1 MIETQYERMIELGL
15 CKEGDAFRKR
25 VFKECIGEP
34 SNRRW
39 NCNGFDLNPMQCA
52 ILDTMYDAGE
62 GETFTPKQ
70 LLNDATRKAYLLSG
84 WTHRACEHRKQ
95 TSCGHD
101 EQNKNKVTLYKLVDD
116 EFVEDEVHYI
126 DNFSYGDESEEYQA
140 LSAEALRRAEKDGKS
155 AYYYINRSS
164 YYGECAWENIN
175 NPDNGLPCKHHGRT
189 VSQLYA
195 IQFEHKERGF
205 RCSKMSRY
213 ERESDFNIIYFDDQD
228 LEALL
233 TSVSDEAVIIGIKSE
248 IPKMRTD
255 ARNWLKS
262 VKRGQYGL
270 TWWWRVKR
278 IQEDEDAKAIDEALH
293 DKTINGWTYRKGRNT
308 YHRGNWE
315 GKVTEYQL
323 SAYNWRRSNPL
334 KFITLEDAQE
344 ALSFLESHALSS
356 RYKNGEADLGL
367 SISPFSQTISINH
380 ERVHL
385 CHNYTPQ
392 EYYEACHAGT
402 ISNADNTLAQF
413 SESDE

>member
-1 MIETQYERMIELGL
+1 MIETNYKRMIELGL

-39 NCNGFDLNPMQCA
+39 SYNGFDLTPMQCA

-62 GETFTPKQ
+62 GQTFTPKQ
-70 LLNDATRKAYLLSG
+70 LLNDATRKAYLVG
-84 WTHRACEHRKQ
+84 DWTYRAFDNRKQ

-101 EQNKNKVTLYKLVDD
+101 EQNKKKVILYKSVDD

-126 DNFSYGDESEEYQA
+126 DDFSYTDESEEYQA
-140 LSAEALRRAEKDGKS
+140 LRAEALRRAEKDGKS
-155 AYYYINRSS
+155 AYYYIDHCS
-164 YYGECAWENIN
+164 YYGECAWEDKN

-189 VSQLYA
+189 QSQSYV
-195 IQFEHKERGF
+195 IQFEHKEKGF
-205 RCSKMSRY
+205 RCAKLSRY
-213 ERESDFNIIYFDDQD
+213 EKESDYNIIYLDDQD

-233 TSVSDEAVIIGIKSE
+233 TSVSDEAVISAIKSE
-248 IPKMRTD
+248 IPKMKTD
-255 ARNWLKS
+255 ARNWLTS
-262 VKRGQYGL
+262 VKRGHYGL

-278 IQEDEDAKAIDEALH
+278 IQEDEDAKMIDEALH
-293 DKTINGWTYRKGRNT
+293 DKTINGWTYKKGHNS

-323 SAYNWRRSNPL
+323 SGFNWRSNPL
-334 KFITLEDAQE
+334 RFITHGGAQE
-344 ALSFLESHALSS
+344 ALSFLESHALSTH
-356 RYKNGEADLGL
+356 YKNGKADLKL
-367 SISPFSQTISINH
+367 SISVKSQTISINH

-402 ISNADNTLAQF
+402 ISNADNTLAHF
-413 SESDE
+413 YEPDE